1 MSLIDS
7 DTSDLVDRLATQ
19 GFLLRRSGE
28 TLSLINLANR
38 PLPETLR
45 GEIGS
50 RRDSIMLHLADRMW
64 PLSFNQQRM
73 WFLDRL
79 QNGHSTAYNVPL
91 ATDIRGPLD
100 VAALE
105 QALTMLVA
113 RHAILRT
120 TIIEH
125 DGEPAQRILAPG
137 PIHLE
142 IEAIAD
148 GDLQARL
155 NAESGRPFDLTAGPC
170 WRASLFVLTHD
181 HHVLLINQHH
191 IINDGWSLVILQRD
205 LAALYDAAL
214 HGRPSDLPDT
224 PLQFA
229 EFALWQRRTLPKV
242 IETALDHWQRRLAG
256 FTPFDLP
263 ADRPRPPR
271 LSGEGRTHRFAVPT
285 QLAEALS
292 SAAIDRSATS
302 CAGWLAVF
310 VLLLSRWSGQDDI
323 VVGMPFANRRDAAV
337 ADLIGYVANTL
348 PLRVDLSGNPTFASL
363 MSRVASELLD
373 ADAHQEAPFDL
384 IVNRM
389 AVPRDPSRNPIFQV
403 AFVYQT
409 FADGLTNLR
418 LPGLVCETSF
428 IDTGTAKFD
437 LTLTL
442 TEAPEGLAA
451 EIEYSTDLFDPAT
464 IERLTEQLLHL
475 ADTAVRTSTIPLDRL
490 DVLPPAQRAGLLAF
504 GCVAGTVAPDGT
516 TFVDLF
522 ARSVASCAD
531 LPAVIGDETLTY
543 AELDRRSSA
552 LAHSLRTR
560 IEASGVPVA
569 DAVIGVA
576 VPKSVELVVAFV
588 AVLKAGGAYL
598 ALAPDLPADRLRFMV
613 QDSAPRLII
622 VTAQTADVF
631 GGTPVPRVF
640 IDSPCGELNEAA
652 SDSRPGPQDL
662 AYVIYTSGTTGR
674 PKGALIE
681 HAALSNLVQ
690 AQRELFRLEAGHRVM
705 LYVAM
710 SFDVSIG
717 ATATALAAGAAL
729 HLVPQRL
736 MAEPEALGAM
746 IRDHAIDLIELPAT
760 IARQLPQRADM
771 APRTLV
777 IGGEVCPQDVLS
789 YWRRQCRVINAYGP
803 SEATVLATADEV
815 HEPIVPNLIGRPI
828 ANVLIRVL
836 DRASGLCPIGV
847 PGEICIGGAGLAR
860 GYLGQP
866 ELTARQF
873 IADPAGRGR
882 LYRSGDIG
890 RWRPDGRIEWLGRV
904 DEQIKLNGLRIEPGE
919 IARVMEQHPGV
930 NAAHV
935 LVHQDGRQSRLVGYY
950 ASAPDVDERAL
961 RQELRERLPA
971 YMVPSLLVRLD
982 ALPAGPNG
990 KLDPRAL
997 PPPQADVAQEGRTP
1011 RTPLESTLAD
1021 IWCKVL
1027 RLPRIGIDDEFF
1039 ALGGDSIMTIQVCA
1053 AARATGIA
1061 LTAQAMFENPTIA
1074 RLAEVI
1080 SRAPAAL
1087 VVSSPDDAAP
1097 GPATDVPDD
1106 VLDALWRVG
1115 PVEAVYGLSPLQEGL
1130 LFHALYAPG
1139 SDQYCVQLSWLHR
1152 GRLDSAALKRAWEG
1166 IVARHGVL
1174 RTAFVWEGVARPLQ
1188 AVYATAP
1195 LDWEEADWCGESDA
1209 RLRDFLADD
1218 RRRGFALEQPGLMR
1232 LRLMRLGDDSW
1243 AMVWTTH
1250 HLLMDG
1256 WCLPLIL
1263 QEVAL
1268 RYRQACGE
1276 AIDLPPAPPP
1286 FERHIAWLARQDRD
1300 LAQTFWR
1307 QHLAGIE
1314 APTPLAI
1321 NHRPLDVRRPIER
1334 LEQIRLVLDQS
1345 RSAALAAFARRH
1357 RVTLNTL
1364 IELAWAS
1371 VLSRYSGQDDV
1382 VFGIAVSG
1390 RPPELPQVEQMIG
1403 LFINTVPLR
1412 LALDHDS
1419 SVLDNLQSVLT
1430 ATHHV
1435 ERHAT
1440 VGLATIQG
1448 WSELE
1453 AGSALFQSLLVFE
1466 SYPGELPAEVA
1477 ELRIDEKTNYPL
1489 TLAVLPGTSTELRLL
1504 YDADSFDT
1512 EAIARLSEHLDR
1524 ALAWL
1529 IAHAERPLGDLEFLS
1544 AAERH
1549 DLLVAWNDRWVPYP
1563 CDATLHGLF
1572 ADVAQRHPSLT
1583 AVVEGNRRLDFA
1595 ALDRAA
1601 NWLAHRIVAV
1611 HAPSTGSPAGRPIA
1625 LCCGRTIEMV
1635 VAILAILKA
1644 GGAWVPLDPD
1654 YPAERLSFMLEDSG
1668 ADLVLA
1674 SPQAAHDLT
1683 VLQSP
1688 RLQLLI
1694 IEAMDGAGDEHPP
1707 IAGAGPTDPAY
1718 VIYTSGSTGR
1728 PKGVACM
1735 HRAVINFCHEWQN
1748 KRTIAPGD
1756 GGTLTSS
1763 LSFDVTVYEIF
1774 SNLLFGAAVHLL
1786 DKDTILD
1793 ADRFARYLR
1802 DQRIQ
1807 NCYLPPHLLNAVT
1820 PLIESDGV
1828 NYCLKRLMV
1837 GVEPPLERA
1846 MWRIKQ
1852 AVPGIAVVNG
1862 YGTTETTIGSI
1873 AYYVERDTGRT
1884 GNAPIG
1890 VPFQN
1895 QTAYLLDK
1903 RLRPVPLGAIGEI
1916 YIGGEGVSNGY
1927 LNRPELTIE
1936 RFIDNPFQSLP
1947 DRLAGRNGRIYRT
1960 GDLGRMLPDG
1970 QLECLGRIDTQV
1982 KIRGYRVEPGEIEAV
1997 IASCAGVT
2005 QSAVIVVN
2013 SGAARRLVGYY
2024 AAPSGGP
2031 SEQEVR
2037 AQLAGVLPSYMVP
2050 AVLVRLDRLKL
2061 SPNGKIDRKALPLP
2075 EIAAHDGRDLSGP
2088 RDDTEATLAQ
2098 VWSAVLKLDHVGIDE
2113 DFFALGGDSILTI
2126 QVIALARQM
2135 GLELTASQLFAAPTI
2150 RALAAGLKHDAAQ
2163 PRAIVEEP
2171 EVDPRRTP
2179 LAPIQQW
2186 FFEVGHAELNHWNQ
2200 AFLFHV
2206 EADVSTARLRDALS
2220 ALADLHPVFASRFQD
2235 IPGEGWRETT
2245 GEAAWPVEEF
2255 DLSTSADPSAALRNE
2270 ADRVQASLD
2279 IDRGPL
2285 ARATVFIG
2293 HPDGQRRLLLAI
2305 HHLVVDGVSWRILIE
2320 DLDRLLTGDI
2330 PTKPAAQFAAW
2341 RSALVRYART
2351 IAAGQWDYWL
2361 GVGAAAST
2369 LPLDGGADPGCVA
2382 DADRVAFT
2390 LDTAATG
2397 QLLTRAG
2404 AAYRTQINDLMLA
2417 ALALAVR
2424 ASTGLGDVV
2433 VDLEGHGREECVG
2446 ALDVSRTVGWFT
2458 SMFPVHLRLPDDRD
2472 IGAAIKAVKEILR
2485 AVPDKGIG
2493 YGALRFLAD
2502 DPRAATLAAR
2512 ACARIGFNY
2521 LGRFD
2526 ALRGRVVRLSDEQAG
2541 AAVSP
2546 RNRLIHP
2553 IEISAYVADG
2563 ALKVI
2568 VEFSRMCCARTTAEH
2583 LTAAFETALGEIVA
2597 HCLTGSGGITPSDC
2611 PLAPEVSQATLDA
2624 LWRAGRVEAV
2634 YGLSPLQEGLLFH
2647 ALYAPGSDQ
2656 YCVQLSWR
2664 HEGRLDTAALRRAWD
2679 GLVARHGI
2687 LRTAFVWEGVA
2698 RPLQAVYAT
2707 VPLNWEE
2714 ADWRGESADR
2724 LEAFLAEDRRRGFAL
2739 DQPGL
2744 MRLRLIRLG
2753 DDSWAMVWTTH
2764 HLLMDGWCL
2773 PLILQEVALRY
2784 RQACGETIDL
2794 PAAPP
2799 PFERHIAWLARQDR
2813 GAAHAFWRAHLA
2825 GIEAPTPLAINHRL
2839 LDIRRPIE
2847 QLERRRLV
2855 LERARSASLA
2865 AFARQHRVTLNTL
2878 IELAWASVLA
2888 RYSGQDDIV
2897 FGIAVSGRPPD
2908 LPQVERMIGLFINT
2922 VPLRLV
2928 LDQDRSVLENLH
2940 AVQAATRNVIH
2951 HGHLSLTEIQRQSAV
2966 PNGTPLFHALIVF
2979 ENYPDDG
2986 IGQAPG
2992 GGYLDMRGDI
3002 KTSFPLALVIVP
3014 AAELLVQASYDAAC
3028 FDHRVIERMLGHLS
3042 ETLGWLAAHPER
3054 PLADA
3059 ALLTQAE
3066 RRAAFA
3072 DAITAAPYPRDRS
3085 LADLFEAVVPQRR
3098 QAQAVMHDA
3107 ASISFCELNARAN
3120 RLAHRLQRLGVG
3132 AETAVGI
3139 SIERSIPLIVG
3150 LMGILKAGGAYVP
3163 LEPDVPDERLAFMLA
3178 DSQAPV
3184 LVTTAALAAKFPHYP
3199 GQVIAIDDAALD
3211 SEPSSDPVRAPA
3223 ADPLLYIAYTSGST
3237 GRPKGVM
3244 VQQSAVLN
3252 RFHWLWRTLPLA
3264 DDEVGSQISSINFVD
3279 AVWEIFSRLACGIPF
3294 VVLSDEVVRDPL
3306 RMAGELAR
3314 HRVTRLEP
3322 VPSLLASLLDNL
3334 PAIAE
3339 RLPHLRYCICSGE
3352 ILPVELARRFRATMP
3367 SVRLFNRY
3375 GSTEATSVL
3384 WQEVLTTET
3393 FGANVPVGRPVQN
3406 VGICILDGRRRPLPH
3421 GIAGSLYVYGDAVA
3435 RGYHGRPD
3443 LTAERFVTLA
3453 LPDRE
3458 VIAYYTGDLARHRP
3472 DGSIEVLGRDD
3483 NQLSIHGY
3491 RIEPGEIETALGRLT
3506 GIRDCVAV
3514 VRDVGG
3520 SRQLVAFYVE
3530 APDTGAALT
3539 PQTLRSQLAA
3549 HLPSY
3554 MVPSLF
3560 VKLPALPLT
3569 INGKVDRKSLVARD
3583 LDPGHV
3589 RGDVLLPR
3597 DAIERQLYEL
3607 WAKVIGIEH
3616 FGIDDDFFA
3625 VGGHS
3630 LLAVR
3635 LAARIN
3641 ALFHR
3646 SFPVAW
3652 IFSTRTI
3659 ADQATALRKEG
3670 VGADFE
3676 PTVML
3681 KRGDRT
3687 LFLIHPGHAGAEA
3700 YSALVPRLAEN
3711 IGLCAVESWNLY
3723 GDGPDVTDIP
3733 TLARRYLAAIRAVQP
3748 AGPYLL
3754 GGWSFGGTVAYEI
3767 SCQLAAA
3774 GETVAHLFLLDSFGA
3789 HEGRRAWLA
3798 DFDAAGRAAF
3808 LDVPFYRDMPDVT
3821 RRRMERVIS
3830 LENAMLAA
3838 FRPKRYDGPVLLL
3851 KASQPEAPPPHRQ
3864 GDYPPGFLQM
3874 LQATQ
3879 AQADNYW
3886 AGTATHLT
3894 VRLVAGTHG
3903 ALMSGTAL
3911 VEIAEALSQTG
3922 VPSTTEDSS
3931 IMGSATMGSAP

>member
-1 MSLIDS
+1 MSLIDT

-79 QNGHSTAYNVPL
+79 QNGHSVAYNVPL
-91 ATDIRGPLD
+91 ATHIRGPLD
-100 VAALE
+100 VSALE
-105 QALTMLVA
+105 QALTMLAA

-125 DGEPAQRILAPG
+125 DGEPAQRILAPESV
-137 PIHLE
+137 HLE
-142 IEAIAD
+142 IETIAD
-148 GDLQARL
+148 GDLPDRL
-155 NAESGRPFDLTAGPC
+155 DEESRRPFDLTAGPC
-170 WRASLFVLTHD
+170 WRVSLFALAHD

-214 HGRPSDLPDT
+214 HGRSSDLADT

-242 IETALDHWQRRLAG
+242 IATALDHWQRRLAG

-271 LSGEGRTHRFAVPT
+271 LSGDGRTHRFAVPAK
-285 QLAEALS
+285 LAEALS
-292 SAAIDRSATS
+292 SAAVDRSATS

-310 VLLLSRWSGQDDI
+310 LLLLSRWSDQDDI
-323 VVGMPFANRRDAAV
+323 VVGMPFANRRDAAA

-348 PLRVDLSGNPTFASL
+348 PLRVDLAGEPTFASL
-363 MSRVASELLD
+363 MGRVASELLD

-384 IVNRM
+384 IINRM
-389 AVPRDPSRNPIFQV
+389 AVARDPSRNPIFQV

-409 FADGLTNLR
+409 FSDGLTNLR
-418 LPGLVCETSF
+418 LPGLTCETSF
-428 IDTGTAKFD
+428 IDTRTAKFD

-442 TEAPEGLAA
+442 TETPEGLTA
-451 EIEYSTDLFDPAT
+451 EIEYSTDLFDAPT
-464 IERLTEQLLHL
+464 IARLTEQFLHL
-475 ADTAVRTSTIPLDRL
+475 ADTAVRANTPPLDRL
-490 DVLPPAQRAGLLAF
+490 DILPPAQRAGLLAF
-504 GCVAGTVAPDGT
+504 GGAAETATLDEAT
-516 TFVDLF
+516 LVDLF
-522 ARSVASCAD
+522 ARSVASCGD
-531 LPAVIGDETLTY
+531 LPAVVGDATLTY
-543 AELDRRSSA
+543 VELDRRSSA
-552 LAHSLRTR
+552 LAHGLRTR
-560 IEASGVPVA
+560 IEASGAPIA

-576 VPKSVELVVAFV
+576 VPKSVDLVVAFV

-598 ALAPDLPADRLRFMV
+598 ALAPDLPPDRLRFMV
-613 QDSAPRLII
+613 RDSAPRLII
-622 VTAQTADVF
+622 VTAQTADIF
-631 GGTPVPRVF
+631 DGTPVPCVL
-640 IDSPCGELNEAA
+640 IDAPCREPDKGAPEW
-652 SDSRPGPQDL
+652 RPQPQDL

-681 HAALSNLVQ
+681 HAALSNLAQ
-690 AQRELFRLEAGHRVM
+690 AQRDLFRLQPGQRVL

-717 ATATALAAGAAL
+717 AMATALAAGAEI

-746 IRDHAIDLIELPAT
+746 IRHHAIDLIELPAT

-789 YWRRQCRVINAYGP
+789 FWHRQCCVINAYGP
-803 SEATVLATADEV
+803 SETTVLATADEV
-815 HEPIVPNLIGRPI
+815 HEPIVPNVIGRPI
-828 ANVLIRVL
+828 ANVRIRVL
-836 DRASGLCPIGV
+836 DRAGRLCPIGV
-847 PGEICIGGAGLAR
+847 PGEICIGGAGVAR
-860 GYLGQP
+860 GYLGRP
-866 ELTARQF
+866 DLTARQF
-873 IADPAGRGR
+873 IADPAGSGR

-890 RWRPDGRIEWLGRV
+890 RWRADGRIEWLGRI

-919 IARVMEQHPGV
+919 IARVMEQHGGV
-930 NAAHV
+930 TAAHV
-935 LVHQDGRQSRLVGYY
+935 LAHDDDRLCRLVGYY
-950 ASAPDVDERAL
+950 ATSTHIDEPAL
-961 RQELRERLPA
+961 RQFLRARLPA
-971 YMVPSLLVRLD
+971 YMVPSLLIRLD
-982 ALPAGPNG
+982 ALPVGANG

-997 PPPQADVAQEGRTP
+997 PPPQADVAQEGRP
-1011 RTPLESTLAD
+1011 SRTPLESTLAD

-1053 AARATGIA
+1053 AARTVGIA
-1061 LTAQAMFENPTIA
+1061 LTAHAMFENPTIA
-1074 RLAEVI
+1074 RLAEAI

-1087 VVSSPDDAAP
+1087 VVSTPDDDAEA
-1097 GPATDVPDD
+1097 GAMTDVPDD
-1106 VLDALWRVG
+1106 VLDALWRIG
-1115 PVEAVYGLSPLQEGL
+1115 RVEAVYGLSPLQEGL

-1139 SDQYCVQLSWLHR
+1139 SDQYCVQLSWRHH
-1152 GRLDSAALKRAWEG
+1152 GCLDTAALQRAWEG
-1166 IVARHGVL
+1166 VVARHGVL
-1174 RTAFVWEGVARPLQ
+1174 RTAFVWEGVSRPLQ

-1195 LDWEEADWCGESDA
+1195 LDWEEADWRGESDA
-1209 RLRDFLADD
+1209 RLRIFLADD
-1218 RRRGFALEQPGLMR
+1218 RRRGFALDRPGLMR
-1232 LRLMRLGDDSW
+1232 LRLMRLRDDSW
-1243 AMVWTTH
+1243 AVVWTTH

-1268 RYRQACGE
+1268 RYRQACGQ

-1286 FERHIAWLARQDRD
+1286 FERHIAWLARQDRN
-1300 LAQTFWR
+1300 LAQAFWR

-1321 NHRPLDVRRPIER
+1321 NLRPLDVRRPIER
-1334 LEQIRLVLDQS
+1334 LEQSRLVLDRD
-1345 RSAALAAFARRH
+1345 RSAALAAFARKH

-1390 RPPELPQVEQMIG
+1390 RPPELPQVERMIG

-1419 SVLDNLQSVLT
+1419 SVLDNLQAVLT

-1466 SYPGELPAEVA
+1466 SYPGELPAEVT

-1489 TLAVLPGTSTELRLL
+1489 TLAVLPGASTELRLL

-1512 EAIARLSEHLDR
+1512 GAIGRLSEHLDR

-1529 IAHAERPLGDLEFLS
+1529 AEHAERPLGDLEFLS
-1544 AAERH
+1544 TAERH

-1563 CDATLHGLF
+1563 RDATLHELF
-1572 ADVAQRHPSLT
+1572 AEVARCHPQLT
-1583 AVVEGNRRLDFA
+1583 AVVEGNRCIDFGT
-1595 ALDRAA
+1595 LDRTA
-1601 NWLAHRIVAV
+1601 NRLAYRLIAL
-1611 HAPSTGSPAGRPIA
+1611 HAPSTSIPAGRPIA

-1674 SPQAAHDLT
+1674 SPQVARDLA
-1683 VLQSP
+1683 VLKSP
-1688 RLQLLI
+1688 RRRLLI
-1694 IEAMDGAGDEHPP
+1694 VDAMDGAGDECPP
-1707 IAGAGPTDPAY
+1707 IAAAGPADPAY

-1728 PKGVACM
+1728 PKGVACV

-1748 KRTIAPGD
+1748 KRAIAPGD
-1756 GGTLTSS
+1756 AGTLTSS
-1763 LSFDVTVYEIF
+1763 LSFDVSVYEIF

-1793 ADRFARYLR
+1793 ADRFAHYLR
-1802 DQRIQ
+1802 DQQIQ

-1820 PLIESDGV
+1820 PLIAADGV
-1828 NYCLKRLMV
+1828 NYALKRLMV

-1852 AVPGIAVVNG
+1852 AVPGVAVVNG

-1916 YIGGEGVSNGY
+1916 YIGGEGVSAGY
-1927 LNRPELTIE
+1927 LNHPELTVE
-1936 RFIDNPFQSLP
+1936 RFMDNPFQSPP
-1947 DRLAGRNGRIYRT
+1947 DRLAGRNARIYRT

-1970 QLECLGRIDTQV
+1970 QLECLGRIDTQI

-1997 IASCAGVT
+1997 IASCPGVT
-2005 QSAVIVVN
+2005 QSAVIVVD

-2024 AAPSGGP
+2024 AAPFDGP
-2031 SEQEVR
+2031 DEPEVR
-2037 AQLAGVLPSYMVP
+2037 AQLAAVLPAYMVP

-2061 SPNGKIDRKALPLP
+2061 SPNGKIDRRALPMP
-2075 EIAAHDGRDLSGP
+2075 EIAVHDGRDLTGP
-2088 RDDTEATLAQ
+2088 GDATEAALATI
-2098 VWSAVLKLDHVGIDE
+2098 WRAVLKLDHVGIDE

-2126 QVIALARQM
+2126 QVIARARQM

-2150 RALAAGLKHDAAQ
+2150 RTLAAGLKRDPARR
-2163 PRAIVEEP
+2163 PAIAEEP
-2171 EVDPRRTP
+2171 EVGSRRTP

-2186 FFEVGHAELNHWNQ
+2186 FFDVGHAELNHWNQ

-2206 EADVSTARLRDALS
+2206 GAAVTIARLRDALS
-2220 ALADLHPVFASRFQD
+2220 ALADLHPVFASRFANV
-2235 IPGEGWRETT
+2235 PGEGWRETSGT
-2245 GEAAWPVEEF
+2245 AAWPVEEF
-2255 DLSTSADPSAALRNE
+2255 DLSASTQPSVALRDE

-2279 IDRGPL
+2279 ISHGPL
-2285 ARATVFIG
+2285 ARATVFTG
-2293 HPDGQRRLLLAI
+2293 HPDGRCRLLLAI
-2305 HHLVVDGVSWRILIE
+2305 HHLIIDGVSWRILLE
-2320 DLDRLLTGDI
+2320 DLDRLLAGDI
-2330 PTKPAAQFAAW
+2330 PTKPAASFASW
-2341 RSALVRYART
+2341 RSALARYATTEAPRQL
-2351 IAAGQWDYWL
+2351 GYWL
-2361 GVGAAAST
+2361 GVGAAASA
-2369 LPLDGGADPGCVA
+2369 LPLDGGDADDPGCVA

-2390 LDTAATG
+2390 LDVVTTG
-2397 QLLTRAG
+2397 HLLTRAG

-2424 ASTGLGDVV
+2424 ASTGLSDVL

-2446 ALDVSRTVGWFT
+2446 ALDISRTVGWFT
-2458 SMFPVHLRLPDDRD
+2458 SMFPVHLRLPHDRD
-2472 IGAAIKAVKEILR
+2472 IGAAIKSVKEILR
-2485 AVPDKGIG
+2485 DVPDKGVG

-2502 DPRAATLAAR
+2502 DPRAATPAAR
-2512 ACARIGFNY
+2512 SRARIGFNY

-2526 ALRGRVVRLSDEQAG
+2526 ALRGRFVTLSEEHAG
-2541 AAVSP
+2541 TAVSP

-2563 ALKVI
+2563 ALKVTI
-2568 VEFSRMCCARTTAEH
+2568 EFSRRCCTQTTAQH
-2583 LTAAFETALGEIVA
+2583 LADAFATALDDIVA
-2597 HCLTGSGGITPSDC
+2597 HCLTGPGGLTPSDC
-2611 PLAPEVSQATLDA
+2611 PLAPDVSQATLDA
-2624 LWRAGRVEAV
+2624 LWHVGRVESV

-2664 HEGRLDTAALRRAWD
+2664 HEGRLDTAALRRAWE
-2679 GLVARHGI
+2679 GLVERHGI
-2687 LRTAFVWEGVA
+2687 FRTAFVWEGVI

-2707 VPLNWEE
+2707 APLDWEE
-2714 ADWRGESADR
+2714 ADWRSEIDGQ

-2739 DQPGL
+2739 DRPGL
-2744 MRLRLIRLG
+2744 MRLRLMRLR
-2753 DDSWAMVWTTH
+2753 DDSWAVVWTTH

-2784 RQACGETIDL
+2784 RQACGETVDL
-2794 PAAPP
+2794 APAPP
-2799 PFERHIAWLARQDR
+2799 AFERHIGWLARQDR
-2813 GAAHAFWRAHLA
+2813 IVAQAFWREHLA
-2825 GIEAPTPLAINHRL
+2825 GIEAPTPLAINHRP

-2847 QLERRRLV
+2847 RLERRRLV
-2855 LERARSASLA
+2855 LDHDQSAALT
-2865 AFARQHRVTLNTL
+2865 AFARRHRVTLNSVM
-2878 IELAWASVLA
+2878 ELAWASVLA
-2888 RYSGQDDIV
+2888 RYSGQDDVV
-2897 FGIAVSGRPPD
+2897 FGIAVSGRPPE
-2908 LPQVERMIGLFINT
+2908 LPQVERMIGLFTNT
-2922 VPLRLV
+2922 VPLRLA

-2940 AVQAATRNVIH
+2940 AVQAATRNVIQH
-2951 HGHLSLTEIQRQSAV
+2951 AHLSLTDIQRQTAV
-2966 PNGTPLFHALIVF
+2966 PNGTPLFHPLIVF

-3002 KTSFPLALVIVP
+3002 KTSFPLVLVVVP
-3014 AAELLVQASYDAAC
+3014 AAEILVQASYDAAS
-3028 FDHRVIERMLGHLS
+3028 FDDRVIERLLGHLS
-3042 ETLGWLAAHPER
+3042 ETVGWLTAHPER
-3054 PLADA
+3054 PLAEA
-3059 ALLTQAE
+3059 ALLTAAE

-3072 DAITAAPYPRDRS
+3072 DAINAVPYSREVS
-3085 LADLFEAVVPQRR
+3085 LADLFEAVVQQRPQ
-3098 QAQAVMHDA
+3098 APAVMHDA
-3107 ASISFCELNARAN
+3107 DSMTFGALNMRAN

-3132 AETAVGI
+3132 PDTAVGI

-3184 LVTTAALAAKFPHYP
+3184 LVTTSANAARFPHYT
-3199 GQVIAIDDAALD
+3199 GQVVAIDDAALD
-3211 SEPSSDPVRAPA
+3211 GEPSSDPARASA

-3252 RFHWLWRTLPLA
+3252 RFHWLWRTLPFG

-3279 AVWEIFSRLACGIPF
+3279 AVWEIFSRLARGIPF

-3322 VPSLLASLLDNL
+3322 VPSLLASLLDNV
-3334 PAIAE
+3334 PDIAE
-3339 RLPHLRYCICSGE
+3339 RLPQLRYCICSGE
-3352 ILPVELARRFRATMP
+3352 ILPVELARRFRAAMP

-3406 VGICILDGRRRPLPH
+3406 IGICILDRRRRPLPH

-3491 RIEPGEIETALGRLT
+3491 RIEPGEIETALGRLD

-3514 VRDVGG
+3514 VRDLGG

-3530 APDTGAALT
+3530 GSDTGAVPT
-3539 PQTLRSQLAA
+3539 PQALRSQLAE

-3554 MVPSLF
+3554 MVPSMF

-3589 RGDVLLPR
+3589 RGSSVVLPR
-3597 DAIERQLYEL
+3597 DATERQLYEL
-3607 WAKVIGIEH
+3607 WTKVIGIAH

-3635 LAARIN
+3635 LAARVN

-3659 ADQATALRKEG
+3659 ADQAAALRKAG
-3670 VGADFE
+3670 AGADFE

-3681 KRGDRT
+3681 KRGDRI
-3687 LFLIHPGHAGAEA
+3687 LFLVHPGHAGAEA
-3700 YSALVPRLAEN
+3700 YSALVPQLAEG

-3723 GDGPDVTDIP
+3723 GDGPEVTDIP
-3733 TLARRYLAAIRAVQP
+3733 ALARRYLAAIRTVQP
-3748 AGPYLL
+3748 SGPYLL

-3767 SCQLAAA
+3767 SCQLAAV

-3789 HEGRRAWLA
+3789 HEGRRACLA
-3798 DFDAAGRAAF
+3798 DFDAAGRAVF
-3808 LDVPFYRDMPDVT
+3808 LDVPFYRDMPED
-3821 RRRMERVIS
+3821 RRARMERVIS

-3851 KASQPEAPPPHRQ
+3851 KASESEAPPPHRG
-3864 GDYPPGFLQM
+3864 GDYPQAFIEM

-3879 AQADNYW
+3879 AQPDNYW
-3886 AGTATHLT
+3886 AGTATHLA
-3894 VRLVAGTHG
+3894 VRPVTGTHG
-3903 ALMSGTAL
+3903 TLMSGAAL
-3911 VEIAEALSQTG
+3911 IGIAEAISQICL
-3922 VPSTTEDSS
+3922 PSTAEDSPV
-3931 IMGSATMGSAP
+3931 MGSAP